1 MAAPFRPS
9 VYGPSTRPSWS
20 RSAGGTTPSTPR
32 RTLGRSTRPWLA
44 LGARS
49 RQSGFGFGGAEM
61 GTKLTSALILLPWC
75 VDVVGSNRSPVV
87 HQGLDSMEGWPAY
100 TRAGPWSTW
109 WRADPRDPKR

>member
-49 RQSGFGFGGAEM
+49 RQSGFGFGGAEI

-87 HQGLDSMEGWPAY
+87 YQSLDK
-100 TRAGPWSTW
+100 AGRPIHV
-109 WRADPRDPKR
+109 RGRGRLGGVLILAIR